1 MIRGAPAPQP
11 SRTRAAIALITLVAA
26 FLVVLQARTE
36 RQTRRLLG
44 IPTPQ
49 LAELAYRMQ
58 REERRRTELE
68 AEVVRLRQHIADMT
82 EAAAKD
88 QRALQAL
95 NAEVRRYRTLVGFT
109 PVEGPGI
116 VIELSDNPR
125 PLRPGQNPNDLLLHY
140 TDLVRVVGD
149 LWAAGAEAIAINDE
163 RLAGTSSIECVG
175 TTILVNQRR
184 LAPPFRISAIGD
196 PERLAG
202 EAGGPGAG
210 LDMLRAFGFPV
221 AIARAQSVEL
231 PPYRGATAS
240 AVPR

>member
-1 MIRGAPAPQP
+1 MMRQATTPWP
-11 SRTRAAIALITLVAA
+11 SRTRAAIALIALVAA

-36 RQTRRLLG
+36 RQTRRQLG

-58 REERRRTELE
+58 REERRRAELE

-82 EAAAKD
+82 EAAAKE

-95 NAEVRRYRTLVGFT
+95 NAEVRRYRDLAGFT
-109 PVEGPGI
+109 PVQGPGI

-125 PLRPGQNPNDLLLHY
+125 PLRPGQDPNDALLHY

-149 LWAAGAEAIAINDE
+149 LWAAGAEAVAINDE
-163 RLAGTSSIECVG
+163 RLAGTSGIECVG

-184 LAPPFRISAIGD
+184 LAPPFRISTIGD

-202 EAGGPGAG
+202 EVGGRGTG

-221 AIARAQSVEL
+221 TAARAQSVEL
-231 PPYRGATAS
+231 PPYRGAAS
-240 AVPR
+240 AMPR